1 MVASCANSI
10 AIYSLAVGITALSS
24 AISDNAIP
32 SLRNVAWIAGET
44 GSVCFVAGLA
54 EGVEL
59 LAGTLSILVETL
71 RAVEAD
77 SIVEVCTVNVHI
89 GY

>member
-1 MVASCANSI
+1 MIASCANSI
-10 AIYSLAVGITALSS
+10 AIYSFTVGITALSS
-24 AISDNAIP
+24 AISDDAIS

-44 GSVCFVAGLA
+44 GSVCSVACLT

-59 LAGTLSILVETL
+59 LAGTLSILVEAL

-77 SIVEVCTVNVHI
+77 SIVEVGTVNVHI